1 MIREVMIRRTLI
13 SLAAAVLTAVAA
25 STAPAS
31 THFKRCGSVPSHLR
45 FHIQAHGVSCTTAR
59 TVGKLVNQPV
69 KTIRPHT
76 FQYKANGW
84 TCRYTVFS
92 SSKAGDGEGERWDCV
107 RTGKEVRWTNAE
119 GIYPRSIAP

>member
-1 MIREVMIRRTLI
+1 MIRRTLI
-13 SLAAAVLTAVAA
+13 PLATAALIAAATSAATAA
-25 STAPAS
+25 T
-31 THFKRCGSVPSHLR
+31 TFKHCGSWPSHLR

-59 TVGKLVNQPV
+59 GVGKLVNQPV

-92 SSKAGDGEGERWDCV
+92 SPKAGDGEGERFDCV
-107 RTGKEVRWTNAE
+107 RPGQEVRWTNAK
-119 GIYPRSIAP
+119 GIDPRSIAP